1 MITDYIGS
9 NDTEHNV
16 TEYTLS
22 TGKVITLTEEEA
34 EELCLHIDKN
44 IYLNSNEA
52 LEAELQSMGEENELL
67 AEELEELK
75 HKMVKQNTRYTSIE
89 RIIEILSTVN
99 PNTNPNISID
109 ILTSVRHLLDATITI
124 RDRVYN
130 INIPKY
136 TRVDYLV
143 TELEKPLKG
152 YTNYTITI
160 N

>member
-1 MITDYIGS
+1 MITNYIGS
-9 NDTEHNV
+9 NDNEHHV

-34 EELCLHIDKN
+34 EELCLHIDQN
-44 IYLNSNEA
+44 LYLNSNEA
-52 LEAELQSMGEENELL
+52 LEAELQSIGEENELL

-75 HKMVKQNTRYTSIE
+75 HKMVKQNTRYTSID
-89 RIIEILSTVN
+89 RIVEILSTVN

-143 TELEKPLKG
+143 EELEKPLKG

>member
-1 MITDYIGS
+1 MIDNYIGS
-9 NDTEHNV
+9 VDNEHHV

-52 LEAELQSMGEENELL
+52 LEAELQSMDEENELL

-75 HKMVKQNTRYTSIE
+75 HKLDNQNTKYISIE
-89 RIIEILSTVN
+89 RIVEILSTVN

-109 ILTSVRHLLDATITI
+109 ILTSVRHLLDATVTI
-124 RDRVYN
+124 RDRIYN
-130 INIPKY
+130 LNIPKY
-136 TRVDYLV
+136 SRVDYVLE
-143 TELEKPLKG
+143 ELEKPLKG
-152 YTNYTITI
+152 YSNYTITL

>member
-1 MITDYIGS
+1 MVTEYIGS
-9 NDTEHNV
+9 ESNKHGLTK
-16 TEYTLS
+16 YTLS
-22 TGKVITLTEEEA
+22 TGCEVILTEEEA

-52 LEAELQSMGEENELL
+52 LEAEVQSLGEENELM

-75 HKMVKQNTRYTSIE
+75 YKMVKQNTKYTSIE
-89 RIIEILSTVN
+89 RMVEILSTVN

-130 INIPKY
+130 INIPRY

-143 TELEKPLKG
+143 NELEKPLKG
-152 YTNYTITI
+152 YSNYTITL